1 MLMELEEIIEGYSK
15 MLHIGKDHPKYAK
28 LVMLC
33 KAVYYKEITIYD
45 FEKNLSQ
52 LMEWQCYSTNLQ

>member
-52 LMEWQCYSTNLQ
+52 LMEWQ